1 MTLAYVDIKL
11 ASTARKCGLSVVASW
26 DILMGMTRMQG
37 NLWLYLARSF
47 LSDSQLTD
55 WRPGTFGSSTFQETT
70 SSWES
75 CVQLF
80 SWSFSNFCLLASE
93 AQYFSVKLYLF
104 ILYFSFIYLFLL
116 CICVVCLYMF
126 MYTYMQIHRGPSC
139 PIVSRDVFSC
149 SRSWGLVSYSIVC
162 QRKYWSSVEKGD
174 FQFGMSNCQI
184 PSENPLSS
192 SQIWIISRLLLLCI
206 ISS

>member
-80 SWSFSNFCLLASE
+80 TWSFSNFCLLASE

-104 ILYFSFIYLFLL
+104 ILYFFIHLSISVVYLCCVLIYVYVCIYANTQRSFLPHCF
-116 CICVVCLYMF
+116 
-126 MYTYMQIHRGPSC
+126 
-139 PIVSRDVFSC
+139 
-149 SRSWGLVSYSIVC
+149 
-162 QRKYWSSVEKGD
+162 
-174 FQFGMSNCQI
+174 
-184 PSENPLSS
+184 
-192 SQIWIISRLLLLCI
+192 
-206 ISS
+206 